1 MIKDW
6 PRLVFIKL
14 FLKSLNILHK
24 LCLFVCLS
32 TYEADFKTGGAPG
45 WLLFRTL
52 LPFSFLSQKL
62 QYLEAKIGYF
72 VTGKKKNDGLIW
84 VRYSFK
90 LHFDFQ
96 VHLLLKLSSFFL
108 SLPPC
113 RSPLIS
119 DHFLN
124 KGAEFVSLFWQ
135 IHCRLPSFFISINTL
150 PLGQNYAL
158 YIPSCKMSA
167 VKSSCHC
174 FLQWFSKRNFV
185 IFIVCFTVEQP
196 T

>member
-1 MIKDW
+1 M
-6 PRLVFIKL
+6 
-14 FLKSLNILHK
+14 
-24 LCLFVCLS
+24 FVCLS

-45 WLLFRTL
+45 WLPFQTL

-119 DHFLN
+119 DHFRN

-135 IHCRLPSFFISINTL
+135 IHCRVRSFFISTNTL

-167 VKSSCHC
+167 VKSSCDC
-174 FLQWFSKRNFV
+174 FFFCNDSQKETLSSLLFASPLNNPHKYFDQIHVWPFV
-185 IFIVCFTVEQP
+185 VACKKKP